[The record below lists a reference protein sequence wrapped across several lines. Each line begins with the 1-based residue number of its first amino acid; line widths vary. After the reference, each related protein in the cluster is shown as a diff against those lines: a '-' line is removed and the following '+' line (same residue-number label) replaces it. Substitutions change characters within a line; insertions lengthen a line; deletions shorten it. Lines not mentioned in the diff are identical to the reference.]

1 MDENRHTYSRDS
13 SYLEIILSRV
23 RVCKT
28 YKPKFGQ
35 GRSSG
40 VDSPRVSRLIPGRSI
55 L

>member
-40 VDSPRVSRLIPGRSI
+40 LTLQEFSRLIPGRFI